1 MLSQTKNG
9 YDSDLESTELY
20 LSPNYPNPFREKTT
34 IKYCVA
40 YETRVQITVYNHDGD
55 VIEKLVDE
63 VKQPGTYVT
72 EFSAVR
78 THSGEVRNLSPGYY
92 CYYMIAGAFVSDK
105 IWLCIN
111 NFSGKINMKSLL
123 QFLW

>member
-9 YDSDLESTELY
+9 YDSDLEPTEYY
-20 LSPNYPNPFREKTT
+20 LSQNYPNPFKEKTA

-55 VIEKLVDE
+55 IIEKLVDE
-63 VKQPGTYVT
+63 FKQPGTYVT
-72 EFSAVR
+72 EFSAVKSR
-78 THSGEVRNLSPGYY
+78 SGEVRNLSPGYY
-92 CYYMIAGAFVSDK
+92 CYCMIAGDYTSEK

-111 NFSGKINMKSLL
+111 HLSGKINMKSLL

>member
-1 MLSQTKNG
+1 MLNHNKSGFEN
-9 YDSDLESTELY
+9 DFEPTEFY
-20 LSPNYPNPFREKTT
+20 LSPNYPNPFKEKTA

-55 VIEKLVDE
+55 VVEKLVDE
-63 VKQPGTYVT
+63 VKKPGKYVI

-78 THSGEVRNLSPGYY
+78 SHSGEIRNLSLGYY
-92 CYYMIAGAFVSDK
+92 CYCMIAGDFTSEK
-105 IWLCIN
+105 LWLCIN
-111 NFSGKINMKSLL
+111 NLSGSMNMKSLL

>member
-9 YDSDLESTELY
+9 YDSDLEPMEFY
-20 LSPNYPNPFREKTT
+20 LSPNYPNPFKEKTA

-40 YETRVQITVYNHDGD
+40 YETQVQITVYNYNGD

-78 THSGEVRNLSPGYY
+78 SCSGEVRNLSPGYY
-92 CYYMIAGAFVSDK
+92 CYYMIAGDFVSEK

-111 NFSGKINMKSLL
+111 NFSWKKSMKALF

>member
-1 MLSQTKNG
+1 MISYIRNGYETDLEPTEFYLSQNH
-9 YDSDLESTELY
+9 
-20 LSPNYPNPFREKTT
+20 PNPFKEKTT

-40 YETRVQITVYNHDGD
+40 YETRVRIIVYNHDGD
-55 VIEKLVDE
+55 IVEKLVDE
-63 VKQPGTYVT
+63 VKQPGTYLT
-72 EFSAVR
+72 EFSAIR

-92 CYYMIAGAFVSDK
+92 CYNMIAGDFVSEK

-111 NFSGKINMKSLL
+111 HFSGRINMKSLL